1 MKTNIDL
8 FSIGQ
13 TLFNLGIIFLISAPF
28 IGSIFLLFSLIISF
42 FLKGSTLLN
51 NKWNYPIFICLGLA
65 ILSTFKNTIFNDQS
79 LINNSELYISLLNWL
94 PLLLIF
100 VGIHPF
106 ISTNYQ
112 KIIFSKLIIISN
124 IPLLY
129 SCFLQKNLAI
139 YGPFSILNGLIIW
152 FQRPPGET
160 TVSITGLFNN
170 PNYTGFSLS
179 LIIPFLLF
187 NIKNNRN
194 KKLKKII
201 TILILLLTIY
211 YLFSTQSR
219 NALLNL
225 IMSFSLTF
233 GVKVIILLLILLMII
248 YPIITLIGIS
258 IQFEYIFLL
267 IKKNIL
273 EYQRLEIWQNV
284 ISLISQ
290 RPLLGWG
297 GATFGALY
305 LLNNGLYKS
314 QHSHNIIFQIAQS
327 YGIPCSI
334 IISSTIIILLIKAS
348 KLVFDK
354 KNQLNPINKFWVI
367 SSILVTLHQF
377 FDIVLYEGRLNII
390 FCLIIAG
397 NRTILERFYKNE
409 DISKIPLE
417 QKDYT

>member
-1 MKTNIDL
+1 MKTNKDL
-8 FSIGQ
+8 LSIGQ

-28 IGSIFLLFSLIISF
+28 IGSIFLLFSLLISF
-42 FLKGSTLLN
+42 FLKRSTLLN
-51 NKWNYPIFICLGLA
+51 NKWNFPIFICFGFA
-65 ILSTFKNTIFNDQS
+65 IISTFKNTIFSEQS
-79 LINNSELYISLLNWL
+79 LFKYSELFISLLNWF

-106 ISTNYQ
+106 ISSNHQ
-112 KIIFSKLIIISN
+112 KTIFSKLIIISN
-124 IPLLY
+124 IPLLF
-129 SCFLQKNLAI
+129 SCFLQNSLAI
-139 YGPFSILNGLIIW
+139 YGPFSILDGLIIW

-160 TVSITGLFNN
+160 TVSVTGLFNN

-179 LIIPFLLF
+179 LIIPFLLY
-187 NIKNNRN
+187 NITINKNKNYRR
-194 KKLKKII
+194 II
-201 TILILLLTIY
+201 TISILIFTIY
-211 YLFSTQSR
+211 YIFATQSR

-225 IMSFSLTF
+225 TISFSLAF
-233 GVKVIILLLILLMII
+233 GVKVIFLILILLMII
-248 YPIITLIGIS
+248 YPISGLIGAS

-273 EYQRLEIWQNV
+273 EYQRLEIWQNA

-305 LLNNGLYKS
+305 VLNDGLYKS

-334 IISSTIIILLIKAS
+334 LISFTIIVLLIKAS
-348 KLVFDK
+348 KIAFDR
-354 KNQLNPINKFWVI
+354 KNPVDPINKFWII
-367 SSILVTLHQF
+367 SSILVTFHQL

-390 FCLIIAG
+390 FCIIIAG
-397 NRTILERFYKNE
+397 CRTILDRDYKNE
-409 DISKIPLE
+409 DIS
-417 QKDYT
+417 